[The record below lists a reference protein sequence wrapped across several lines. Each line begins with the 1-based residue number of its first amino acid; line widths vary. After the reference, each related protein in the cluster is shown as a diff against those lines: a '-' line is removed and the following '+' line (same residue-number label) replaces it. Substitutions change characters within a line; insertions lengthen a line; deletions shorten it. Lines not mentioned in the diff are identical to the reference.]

1 MDMKLD
7 GGDASS
13 NGEVNL
19 KKVNKKRNTIIASVI
34 VGIILL
40 ICIARGVYIHSTVS
54 KYDNLIMPGI
64 SIDGIDVGNMSMEE
78 AKNELHKKYTDEL
91 SNRLVSITVGDN
103 NYNINYDDLDVH
115 FNIDETVD
123 EAFSVNR
130 DLKTLKKFKAIKNP
144 EVKELNI
151 SFTYN
156 DEAINSMVSNIESE
170 VNVEKK
176 DATITKSGSGFS
188 VTDHVVGRKLDTEAL
203 LDEINAK
210 VKDSKEGNIEV
221 EGVITEEVPVRNK
234 EALSAVNTMI
244 STAST
249 KYGTS
254 DPSRGT
260 NISIG
265 ARTLNGI
272 VLMPGES
279 FSFNT
284 VVGDTTPDKGYQEG
298 GVYVGDKLE
307 KGYGGGICQ
316 VSSTLHNAVLKT
328 GILPD
333 QRTNHSMPVGYVDF
347 GLDATIAYGYLD
359 YVFTNSYDYPIY
371 IEGYAGGGT
380 LTFNIYSNSSVN
392 AGKTYGFVSDVYE
405 TVPLAVKYEDDPSLE
420 QGKEVVKQNG
430 STGYK
435 VKAYRITYTNGVE
448 TNRELLNNDTYAS
461 LPRIVRRGTKP
472 VVKTEPETQ
481 PETPAP

>member
-19 KKVNKKRNTIIASVI
+19 KKINKKRNTIIASII

-103 NYNINYDDLDVH
+103 NYNINYDDLDVN

-298 GVYVGDKLE
+298 GV
-307 KGYGGGICQ
+307 
-316 VSSTLHNAVLKT
+316 
-328 GILPD
+328 
-333 QRTNHSMPVGYVDF
+333 
-347 GLDATIAYGYLD
+347 
-359 YVFTNSYDYPIY
+359 
-371 IEGYAGGGT
+371 
-380 LTFNIYSNSSVN
+380 
-392 AGKTYGFVSDVYE
+392 
-405 TVPLAVKYEDDPSLE
+405 
-420 QGKEVVKQNG
+420 
-430 STGYK
+430 
-435 VKAYRITYTNGVE
+435 
-448 TNRELLNNDTYAS
+448 
-461 LPRIVRRGTKP
+461 
-472 VVKTEPETQ
+472 
-481 PETPAP
+481 